1 MTPEE
6 QNQGNPEI
14 GMQSDS
20 LESAVSDNTG
30 SEEFF
35 SALDDQVN
43 GGIQDNTEATQSQ
56 VSGSN
61 TATRPIGQ
69 EATERIDYGS
79 NNVQEQ
85 SNNSTDWQ
93 KRYADSSREAVK
105 WRDAYKNVEGFVP
118 VLNAMKKD
126 SGLVD
131 HVRDYLV
138 NGGKPAKSI
147 QEELN
152 LGEDFM
158 FDQQEAMTDPDSD
171 SAKLMNSHVDKMV
184 QQRMGQM
191 LDTEKRKAMAINQAR
206 NKSQQ
211 EQEFKTRMNMDENQ
225 FKEFKAA
232 AQKHVL
238 TLDDVHYLLNKDKT
252 AQNVAMS
259 TKEDMMNQMKNVHN
273 MPTSASGANSA
284 RVEKS
289 EDREVFENI
298 LGFDQSVDNL
308 FG

>member
-1 MTPEE
+1 
-6 QNQGNPEI
+6 
-14 GMQSDS
+14 
-20 LESAVSDNTG
+20 
-30 SEEFF
+30 
-35 SALDDQVN
+35 
-43 GGIQDNTEATQSQ
+43 
-56 VSGSN
+56 
-61 TATRPIGQ
+61 
-69 EATERIDYGS
+69 
-79 NNVQEQ
+79 
-85 SNNSTDWQ
+85 
-93 KRYADSSREAVK
+93 
-105 WRDAYKNVEGFVP
+105 
-118 VLNAMKKD
+118 
-126 SGLVD
+126 
-131 HVRDYLV
+131 
-138 NGGKPAKSI
+138 
-147 QEELN
+147 
-152 LGEDFM
+152 
-158 FDQQEAMTDPDSD
+158 
-171 SAKLMNSHVDKMV
+171 MNSHVDKMV